1 MDNKIK
7 LRDFHQAK
15 WDEPIIFELSSK
27 GQRGILLPKLPVELD
42 YDIENIVPDE
52 ILRKNKPNLPELSQP
67 QVLRHFL
74 RLSQE
79 TLGQDI
85 NIDIGLGT
93 CTMKYSPK
101 INEQFVRNQYFTELH
116 PYQKDSTTQGVLE
129 IIYKT
134 EQLLKSISGMD
145 AFSFQPA
152 GGAQAIYSNA
162 SILRKYHEDRGEGH
176 LRTEIIT
183 TTFSHPV
190 NAASPHTKGFKV
202 ITLMPD
208 PVTGY
213 PSVESLKSVVSDR
226 TAGLFITNP
235 EDTGIF
241 NPHIKEMVDIVHA
254 HGGLCIGDIADANG
268 LFGIS
273 RAIESDYDMCHYNLH
288 KAFSSPHGSMG
299 PGCGAQGVKSFLEK
313 YLPVPRVV
321 FDENEYKLDYNKPD
335 SIGKVRKFY
344 GVIAAVLRTY
354 SWLMSIGED
363 GLREVS
369 QLSILNNNYLMKK
382 MLSEVKGLS
391 APYSE
396 GEYRMEQVRYSWE
409 KLKDDT
415 GLGTDEIERR
425 TMDYGLQ
432 EYYQSHPPY
441 LVPEP
446 FTPEP
451 NETYSKDEIDEYAEI
466 IRKVSEEAYDNPELV
481 RTAPHNSTIS
491 LIKQPPITDPNKL
504 IVTWRA
510 YKKKKNS
517 IR

>member
-1 MDNKIK
+1 MDREVK
-7 LRDFHQAK
+7 LRNFHQAK
-15 WDEPIIFELSSK
+15 WDEPIIFELSTK
-27 GQRGILLPKLPVELD
+27 GQRGILMPSLPPDLQYSLD
-42 YDIENIVPDE
+42 DLVPPNMK
-52 ILRKNKPNLPELSQP
+52 RTKKPNLPELSQP

-101 INEQFVRNQYFTELH
+101 INEQFVRNEKFSELH
-116 PYQKDSTTQGVLE
+116 PYQDEDTTQGILE

-134 EQLLKSISGMD
+134 EQLLKAISGMD
-145 AFSFQPA
+145 AFTFQPA

-162 SILRKYHEDRGEGH
+162 SILKRYHEDKGEGDK
-176 LRTEIIT
+176 RTEIIT

-190 NAASPHTKGFKV
+190 NAASPHTKGYKV

-213 PSVESLKSVVSDR
+213 PSVEALKAVVSDK
-226 TAGLFITNP
+226 TAGLFLTNP

-241 NPHIKEMVDIVHA
+241 NPHIKEMVDIVHQ

-273 RAIESDYDMCHYNLH
+273 RAIDSDYDMCHYNLH

-313 YLPVPRVV
+313 YLPAPRVSY
-321 FDENEYKLDYNKPD
+321 DGERYYLDYDNPD
-335 SIGKVRKFY
+335 SIGKIRKFY

-369 QLSILNNNYLMKK
+369 QLSILNNNYLMDK
-382 MLSEVKGLS
+382 MLKEVKGLS

-396 GEYRMEQVRYSWE
+396 GMYRMEQVRYSWA
-409 KLKDDT
+409 KLKEDT
-415 GLGTDEIERR
+415 GLGTDDIERR
-425 TMDYGLQ
+425 TLDFGLQ

-451 NETYSKDEIDEYAEI
+451 NETYSKDEIDEYAAI
-466 IRKVSEEAYDNPELV
+466 IKKVSEEAYENPDIIK
-481 RTAPHNSTIS
+481 TAPHNSTIS
-491 LIKQPPITDPNKL
+491 IMDKPPITNPNKL
-504 IVTWRA
+504 IVTWRV
-510 YKKKKNS
+510 YLKNKG
-517 IR
+517 IE

>member
-1 MDNKIK
+1 MTAKTK
-7 LRDFHQAK
+7 LRNFHQAR
-15 WDEPIIFELSSK
+15 WDEPIIFELSTP
-27 GQRGILLPKLPVELD
+27 GQRGILLPKVEA
-42 YDIENIVPDE
+42 DIEKPLAELVPSGM
-52 ILRKNKPNLPELSQP
+52 IRKSKPKLPELSQP

-85 NIDIGLGT
+85 TIDIGLGT

-101 INEQFVRNQYFTELH
+101 INEQFVRNAKFANLH
-116 PYQKDSTTQGVLE
+116 PYQDESTLQGILE

-134 EQLLKSISGMD
+134 EQFMKSISGMD
-145 AFSFQPA
+145 AFTFQPS

-162 SILRKYHEDRGEGH
+162 SILKQYHRDRGEGDI
-176 LRTEIIT
+176 RDEIIT

-202 ITLMPD
+202 ITITPD
-208 PVTGY
+208 PVLGY
-213 PSVESLKSVVSDR
+213 PTVESLKAVLSER

-241 NPHIKEMVDIVHA
+241 NPHIKEMMDIVHEA
-254 HGGLCIGDIADANG
+254 GGLCIGDIADANG

-273 RAIESDYDMCHYNLH
+273 RAIDSDYDMCHYNLH

-299 PGCGAQGVKSFLEK
+299 PACGAQGVKAFLAK
-313 YLPVPRVV
+313 YLPVPRVA
-321 FDENEYKLDYNKPD
+321 FDGEKYHLDYNAPD

-344 GVIAAVLRTY
+344 GVTAAVLRTY
-354 SWLMSIGED
+354 SWIMSIGEE

-369 QLSILNNNYLMKK
+369 QLSILNNNYLMKR
-382 MLSEVKGLS
+382 LLTEVRGIS
-391 APYSE
+391 APYAE
-396 GEYRMEQVRYSWE
+396 GEYRMEQVRYSWG
-409 KLKDDT
+409 KLYEDT
-415 GLGTDEIERR
+415 GLTTDHIERR

-441 LVPEP
+441 LVSQP

-466 IRKVSEEAYDNPELV
+466 MKKVSDEAYENPELV
-481 RTAPHNSTIS
+481 RTAPHNGPIS
-491 LIKQPPITDPNKL
+491 LIDKPAITDPRDL
-504 IVTWRA
+504 IVTWRV
-510 YKKKKNS
+510 YKEKKGIK
-517 IR
+517 